1 MNAPIRV
8 RCSLLRPVFFGLL
21 FMLASTASIAEGLSD
36 RPDPT
41 LQARLEQAVESLGL
55 KSAAAD
61 GNLSV
66 ALADVSD
73 PDAPKLALVNG
84 HHMIYAASLPK
95 IAILLGAA
103 VALEEGTLVMEPALE
118 RDLHEMIRVSC
129 NACAT
134 RVLDRVGRERLIE
147 ILQSPEYRFYD
158 PQAGGGLWVGKPY
171 GPESA
176 YARDP
181 LARLSHG
188 ATVFQVVRFYYRL
201 HRRELVSPEQSEM
214 MLATLV
220 DPGLPHKFVK
230 GLAGIPDVTMYRKS
244 GSWEHYHADSALVVE
259 EDRSYIMV
267 ALARDPNGGDWLA
280 ELAPRLR
287 GLIVTQD
294 GH

>member
-1 MNAPIRV
+1 MSASIPIR
-8 RCSLLRPVFFGLL
+8 RFLLRPAIFGLL
-21 FMLASTASIAEGLSD
+21 CMLASTPSVAEGLSD
-36 RPDPT
+36 RPDPA
-41 LQARLEQAVESLGL
+41 LQVRLEEAIESLGL
-55 KSAAAD
+55 KSATAD
-61 GNLSV
+61 GGLAL
-66 ALADVSD
+66 ALADVTD
-73 PDAPKLALVNG
+73 PDAPKLAMING
-84 HHMIYAASLPK
+84 HQMIYAASLPK

-103 VALEEGTLVMEPALE
+103 VALEEGSLVMEPALE

-134 RVLDRVGRERLIE
+134 RVLDQVGRERLIE

-201 HRRELVSPEQSEM
+201 QRRELVSPEQSEM
-214 MLATLV
+214 MLATLA

-230 GLAGIPDVTMYRKS
+230 GLEGIPDLKMYRKS
-244 GSWEHYHADSALVVE
+244 GSWDRYHADSALVVE
-259 EDRSYIMV
+259 KDRAYIMV
-267 ALARDPNGGDWLA
+267 ALARDSNGGDWLA

-287 GLIVTQD
+287 GLIVTQG